1 MSINKPAFDIP
12 TTLSEAIYRYLKDAI
27 VKGQLKPGER
37 LQEKEIAAL
46 FNASST
52 PVREAFF
59 RLSAEKYIIMSAR
72 REVVVNKPS
81 YASVQELYEIVRT
94 LDKLAVAKVL
104 PNLTGEDVAELK
116 RMTGELEKCYLRKD
130 RQRYLEENLKI
141 HDRIWRSCGNNF
153 LYELLV
159 EVMNKIAIYRRTT
172 DFSPFADAPSLDKS
186 FQDHVRLM
194 ELIEAGDLP
203 GLTELIESHW
213 GEEFVPG
220 QDVPG
225 PEAAPEGTRGPSA
238 ERAAENKGK
247 KKG

>member
-1 MSINKPAFDIP
+1 MSINKRAFDIP
-12 TTLSEAIYRYLKDAI
+12 TTLSEAIYRYLKNAI
-27 VKGQLKPGER
+27 IKGQLSPGER

-94 LDKLAVAKVL
+94 LDKLALGKTL
-104 PNLTGEDVAELK
+104 PNLTEGDIAELK
-116 RMTGELEKCYLRKD
+116 KMTRELEKCYLRKD
-130 RQRYLEENLKI
+130 RRQYLEENLKI
-141 HDRIWRSCGNNF
+141 HDRIWRSCGNRF

-172 DFSPFADAPSLDKS
+172 DFSPFSDAPSLDKS
-186 FQDHVRLM
+186 FQDHMRLM
-194 ELIEAGDLP
+194 SLIEAGDLP
-203 GLTELIESHW
+203 GLTELIDSHW
-213 GEEFVPG
+213 GEEFIPG
-220 QDVPG
+220 REGPG
-225 PEAAPEGTRGPSA
+225 PEAAPEERRGPID
-238 ERAAENKGK
+238 AATEEKRGK
-247 KKG
+247 KG

>member
-27 VKGQLKPGER
+27 IKGQIKPGER
-37 LQEKEIAAL
+37 LQEKEIAVL

-94 LDKLAVAKVL
+94 LDKLAVGKVL
-104 PNLTGEDVAELK
+104 PNLTDDDISELK
-116 RMTGELEKCYLRKD
+116 KMTGELEKCYRRKD
-130 RQRYLEENLKI
+130 RRQYLEENLKI
-141 HDRIWRSCGNNF
+141 HDRIWRVCGNGF

-172 DFSPFADAPSLDKS
+172 DFSPFSDAPSLDKS
-186 FQDHVRLM
+186 FQDHMRLM
-194 ELIEAGDLP
+194 SLIEAKDMP
-203 GLTELIESHW
+203 GLTELIDSHW
-213 GEEFVPG
+213 GEEFIPG
-220 QDVPG
+220 QEGPVP
-225 PEAAPEGTRGPSA
+225 ETAPEESRGPM
-238 ERAAENKGK
+238 EPVTEGKRGK
-247 KKG
+247 KG

>member
-27 VKGQLKPGER
+27 VKGQIKPGER

-59 RLSAEKYIIMSAR
+59 RLSAEKYILMSAR

-94 LDKLAVAKVL
+94 LDKLAVGKVL
-104 PNLTGEDVAELK
+104 PNLSDDDIAELK
-116 RMTGELEKCYLRKD
+116 KMTLELEKCYRRKD
-130 RQRYLEENLKI
+130 RRQYLEENLKI
-141 HDRIWRSCGNNF
+141 HDRIWRACGNGF

-172 DFSPFADAPSLDKS
+172 DFSPFSDAPSLDKS

-194 ELIEAGDLP
+194 SLIEAKDLP
-203 GLTELIESHW
+203 GLIELIDSHW
-213 GEEFVPG
+213 GEEFIPG
-220 QDVPG
+220 QENSVP
-225 PEAAPEGTRGPSA
+225 ETAPEESRG
-238 ERAAENKGK
+238 RIDAATEEKRGK
-247 KKG
+247 KG